1 MFVNRIATYCA
12 LVALLQFVDAPGAVT
27 IAGGLGK
34 EGQARVSQWRGWD
47 LQGWVSMRIYDPMK
61 KGG

>member
-1 MFVNRIATYCA
+1 VFVNRIATYCA

-34 EGQARVSQWRGWD
+34 EGQARVSQWRG
-47 LQGWVSMRIYDPMK
+47 
-61 KGG
+61 